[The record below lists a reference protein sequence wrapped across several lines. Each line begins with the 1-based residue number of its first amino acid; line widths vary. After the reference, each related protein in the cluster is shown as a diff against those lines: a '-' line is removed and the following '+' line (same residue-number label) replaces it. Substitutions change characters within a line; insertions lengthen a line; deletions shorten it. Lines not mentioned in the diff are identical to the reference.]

1 MGPMDLLTDCSWIQ
15 PQSLKCVQRRIIR
28 LLISRNSKNNIGMP
42 RKEIAFIVLNNVSH
56 IEDYT
61 KNMDELKNAN
71 SGIQMCH

>member
-1 MGPMDLLTDCSWIQ
+1 
-15 PQSLKCVQRRIIR
+15 
-28 LLISRNSKNNIGMP
+28 MP